1 MGLASK
7 ARDDLSSDFC
17 SATLALS
24 SKQVTPF
31 PFCKHRRFWLLMSLN
46 LFGRFQ
52 LNISQGFLY

>member
-31 PFCKHRRFWLLMSLN
+31 PFCKHRRFWLLMS
-46 LFGRFQ
+46 FKSIWSFPAEH
-52 LNISQGFLY
+52 